1 MNPSIHSLKTRLALT
16 FALLTFV
23 LTAVFG
29 FIIGKSATR
38 QVEREIGRSLA
49 ELAYQMQDKLDRGMF
64 ERFRD
69 IQIAANLDILL
80 DDQVNE
86 RARKVWLEALQ
97 STFTDYLW
105 IGLVDVQGKVLVS
118 TNDILKGASVAEQ
131 DWFQRGL
138 ESPFIG
144 DVHKAEPEPP
154 LSSGQDA
161 DPSRLIDIAVP
172 VMNSDGLTVGVLG
185 AQLSWAWAR
194 NVRSSV
200 LEPFESQEFV
210 GMLVL
215 DRAGRI
221 LLGPPELEDTKLNL
235 ESVQVA
241 KEGENRYLIERWPD
255 GKKYLVG
262 VSRSDGHRSYPG
274 LGWLVLVRQHVET
287 AFAPAAYLQ
296 QQIFIW
302 GAVVG
307 ALFTGLGWWFAG
319 RIAKPLIVISQAAE
333 RIRQGD
339 TSSRLPTVSGYA
351 EVVTLSHSLGALVT
365 KLTKSDVALEA
376 LNQSLERRVQE
387 RTQELL
393 QTNTAL
399 QAEIEERQRVERE
412 RERLIAELRTMAETD
427 NLTGALNRRSFFA
440 RANQEILRA
449 KRFGRFLAVIML
461 DIDHFKRVNDTYGH
475 RIGDEVIRSVVASC
489 RSSIREI
496 DFLGRYGGEEFMI
509 LAQEVDDQMALLLA
523 ERLRESIE
531 NMRIMT
537 DKGEVSVTVSFGIA
551 AIQEDIVD
559 VTALI
564 NRADAALY
572 EAKRAGRNRVAV
584 A

>member
-49 ELAYQMQDKLDRGMF
+49 ELAFQMQDKLDRGMF

-69 IQIAANLDILL
+69 IQIAANLDVLL
-80 DDQVNE
+80 DKQVSE
-86 RARKVWLEALQ
+86 RARRAWLEALQ

-105 IGLVDVQGKVLVS
+105 IGLVDVQGEVLVS
-118 TNDILKGASVAEQ
+118 TNDIWKGINVAEQ

-138 ESPFIG
+138 EGPFIG
-144 DVHKAEPEPP
+144 DVHKAELKPL
-154 LSSGQDA
+154 LSSDQDA
-161 DPSRLIDIAVP
+161 ESVRLLDIAVP
-172 VMNSDGLTVGVLG
+172 VMTADGMTVGVLG
-185 AQLSWAWAR
+185 AQLSWAWAQ
-194 NVRSSV
+194 NVRNSV
-200 LEPFESQEFV
+200 LEPFDAPESVE
-210 GMLVL
+210 MLVL

-221 LLGPPELEDTKLNL
+221 LLGPPELEDNKLDL

-241 KEGENRYLIERWPD
+241 RAGENRYFIERWPD
-255 GKKYLVG
+255 DKKYLTG

-274 LGWLVLVRQHVET
+274 LGWLVLVRQNVAT

-296 QQIFIW
+296 QQIFVW
-302 GAVVG
+302 GTVVG

-339 TSSRLPTVSGYA
+339 TLSRLPTVSGYA
-351 EVVTLSHSLGALVT
+351 EVVTLSRSLGALVT

-393 QTNTAL
+393 QINSVL

-440 RANQEILRA
+440 RANQEMLRA
-449 KRFGRFLAVIML
+449 KRFGRSLAVIML
-461 DIDHFKRVNDTYGH
+461 DVDHFKRVNDTYGH
-475 RIGDEVIRSVVASC
+475 RVGDEVIRSVVACC

-523 ERLRESIE
+523 ERLRENIE
-531 NMRIMT
+531 NMSITT
-537 DKGEVSVTVSFGIA
+537 DKGEISVTVSFGIA
-551 AIQEDIVD
+551 VIREEMVD
-559 VTALI
+559 VAALI